1 MRIITP
7 LNFSDLFYF
16 NFNPKCAEWDE
27 ILGLSVG
34 KLYAGLYNKSL
45 SVGILNSNGGL
56 ESKNALKIRI
66 LP

>member
-1 MRIITP
+1 MRITTP
-7 LNFSDLFYF
+7 LSLSELFYF

-27 ILGLSVG
+27 IVGLSVG
-34 KLYAGLYNKSL
+34 KLYVGLYNKAL

-56 ESKNALKIRI
+56 ESRNSLKIRI